1 MLRQRLLKNSPPRM
15 ISRPPLPCAVILR
28 RCCSPVARPRFLAA
42 PTSMPGDLCDRC
54 HVNLA
59 RCQRRARRRA
69 CPATAQSRRLLA
81 RASAA
86 DRDPRRLRAW
96 GLRSLHRARERRD
109 RSFLPDARGADPRRV
124 RRNHRGIIRQRRDR
138 RSAGRFSRAQCVA
151 MRVLHAGNADGRA
164 GSIETA
170 CRAGPGADTRASFR
184 QLLPLHRLSGDCR
197 CGRDHGAGAHGE
209 HAMIVAS
216 ANPEGLSVLDRPNSY
231 IGKVVPRPNLERLM
245 QGRGLYVSDMVL
257 PRMAHVVFLRSP
269 HAHARITGIDAA
281 AARRVPGVVAIV
293 TGEALAAVITPW
305 VGVLSHLKGLK
316 SAPQHAI
323 AIDHVRWQGEAVA
336 AVVATSRAVAED
348 AAEIVSV
355 EYQELDAVTDMR
367 TALDPETP
375 VIHSSLGDNLAFE
388 RNLDAGAVDAAF
400 AESDAVVEADF
411 IFGRHTGVTLEP
423 RSVVADWNAAEAR
436 LTIYQGT
443 QAPHMVQNIAALHLG
458 LTDSQVRVVC
468 KDVGGSFG
476 IKVHIYADEMA
487 TYALSKLLLRPV
499 KFVAD
504 RVESFN
510 TDIHARD
517 HRCKG
522 RIGVKR
528 DGTITAFEIDA
539 LTGIGPY
546 SMYPRTSAIEA
557 NQVVNLVGGPY
568 VTKNYRAR
576 ARVVFQNKNV
586 MCQYRAVG
594 HPIAVAVTEGLVELA
609 AAKIGMDPLELR
621 RRNLI
626 ADDAHPSSGP
636 SGIKFEA
643 LSNHAAM
650 DKLVKMM
657 DYNALRA
664 EQAALRSKNIHRG
677 IGIASFIE
685 VTNPSAA
692 FYGVGGA
699 RISSQDGVAVRLDAT
714 GSVICQTSI
723 TEQGQGSESL
733 TAQIVGSVLGVS
745 MERVRVILGD
755 TDHTPYGGGTRASR
769 GAGIG
774 GEAALQAA
782 KILRKN
788 VLDVA
793 AAILQSSPAELDIV
807 NDAIVSAVDGS
818 SRIDLKELSR
828 IVYFR
833 PDTLPPGIQP
843 ELMATRHFVP
853 REYPFAFTNG
863 VQASWLEVDT
873 DTGFVKLLRHWVVED
888 CGTIIN
894 PQLVDEQIRGGV
906 VQGLGAALFEKC
918 IYDERGQLTNAN
930 MADYLVPMSGE
941 MPDIDVG
948 HVVSPTLETELGAKG
963 AGEAGTAGAA
973 AAVANAVNDAL
984 KPFGAIIS

>member
-1 MLRQRLLKNSPPRM
+1 MT
-15 ISRPPLPCAVILR
+15 A
-28 RCCSPVARPRFLAA
+28 
-42 PTSMPGDLCDRC
+42 TS
-54 HVNLA
+54 
-59 RCQRRARRRA
+59 
-69 CPATAQSRRLLA
+69 AT
-81 RASAA
+81 
-86 DRDPRRLRAW
+86 P
-96 GLRSLHRARERRD
+96 
-109 RSFLPDARGADPRRV
+109 
-124 RRNHRGIIRQRRDR
+124 
-138 RSAGRFSRAQCVA
+138 
-151 MRVLHAGNADGRA
+151 
-164 GSIETA
+164 ET
-170 CRAGPGADTRASFR
+170 
-184 QLLPLHRLSGDCR
+184 
-197 CGRDHGAGAHGE
+197 
-209 HAMIVAS
+209 
-216 ANPEGLSVLDRPNSY
+216 LSVLDRPNSY
-231 IGKVVPRPNLERLM
+231 IGKTVPRPNLDRLL
-245 QGRGLYVSDMVL
+245 QGRGLYVSDIEL

-269 HAHARITGIDAA
+269 HAHARIERIDTEAA
-281 AARRVPGVVAIV
+281 KQMVGVIAVV
-293 TGEALAAVITPW
+293 TGPELANVITPW

-323 AIDHVRWQGEAVA
+323 AVDRVCWQGEAVA
-336 AVVATSRAVAED
+336 AVVATSRALAED
-348 AAEIVSV
+348 ATEHILV
-355 EYQELDAVTDMR
+355 EYQELDAVTDMS
-367 TALDPETP
+367 TALDPATP
-375 VIHSSLGDNLAFE
+375 VIHPSLGDNLAFE
-388 RNLDAGAVDAAF
+388 RIHDSGAVDAAF
-400 AESDAVVEADF
+400 ASSDDVIEAEF
-411 IFGRHTGVTLEP
+411 VFGRHTGVTLEP

-458 LTDSQVRVVC
+458 LNEQQVRVVC

-487 TYALSKLLLRPV
+487 TYALSKLLRRPV

-517 HRCKG
+517 HRCIGK
-522 RIGVKR
+522 IGVR
-528 DGTITAFEIDA
+528 HDGVITAFEIDD

-568 VTKNYRAR
+568 VAKNYRAR
-576 ARVVFQNKNV
+576 ARVIFQNKNV
-586 MCQYRAVG
+586 TCQYRAVG
-594 HPIAVAVTEGLVELA
+594 HPIACSVTEGLVDLA
-609 AAKIGMDPLELR
+609 AMRIGMDPVEIR

-626 ADDAHPSSGP
+626 PDDAYPCTSP
-636 SGIKFEA
+636 SGLRFEK
-643 LSNHAAM
+643 LSHHASLS
-650 DKLVKMM
+650 KLIGMM
-657 DYNALRA
+657 DYERLRA
-664 EQAALRSKNIHRG
+664 EQAELRDKGIYRG

-699 RISSQDGVAVRLDAT
+699 RISSQDGVAVRLDAQ
-714 GSVICQTSI
+714 GAVVCQSSI

-733 TAQIVGSVLGVS
+733 TAQIVGSVLGVD
-745 MERVRVILGD
+745 MERVRVTLGD
-755 TDHTPYGGGTRASR
+755 TDNTPYGGGTWASR

-782 KILRKN
+782 KTLRRN
-788 VLDVA
+788 ILDVA
-793 AAILQSSPAELDIV
+793 AAILQSTPAELDIA
-807 NDAIVSAVDGS
+807 NSHIVYASDLTP
-818 SRIDLKELSR
+818 RIELKELAR

-843 ELMATRHFVP
+843 ELMATRHYVP
-853 REYPFAFTNG
+853 RQYPFAFTNG
-863 VQASWLEVDT
+863 IQGSWLEVDT
-873 DTGFVKLLRHWVVED
+873 ETGFIKLLKHWVVED

-948 HVVSPTLETELGAKG
+948 HVVSPTLESELGAKG

-984 KPFGAIIS
+984 RPFGTIVTEIPLTPQVILTALRRI

>member
-1 MLRQRLLKNSPPRM
+1 
-15 ISRPPLPCAVILR
+15 
-28 RCCSPVARPRFLAA
+28 
-42 PTSMPGDLCDRC
+42 MPG
-54 HVNLA
+54 VIA
-59 RCQRRARRRA
+59 
-69 CPATAQSRRLLA
+69 
-81 RASAA
+81 
-86 DRDPRRLRAW
+86 
-96 GLRSLHRARERRD
+96 
-109 RSFLPDARGADPRRV
+109 V
-124 RRNHRGIIRQRRDR
+124 
-138 RSAGRFSRAQCVA
+138 
-151 MRVLHAGNADGRA
+151 
-164 GSIETA
+164 
-170 CRAGPGADTRASFR
+170 
-184 QLLPLHRLSGDCR
+184 
-197 CGRDHGAGAHGE
+197 
-209 HAMIVAS
+209 
-216 ANPEGLSVLDRPNSY
+216 
-231 IGKVVPRPNLERLM
+231 
-245 QGRGLYVSDMVL
+245 
-257 PRMAHVVFLRSP
+257 
-269 HAHARITGIDAA
+269 
-281 AARRVPGVVAIV
+281 V
-293 TGEALAAVITPW
+293 TGKELAAVITPW

-316 SAPQHAI
+316 SAAQHAI
-323 AIDHVRWQGEAVA
+323 AIERVCWQGEAVA

-348 AAEIVSV
+348 AAEVVSV
-355 EYQELDAVTDMR
+355 EYQELNAVTDMR
-367 TALDPETP
+367 TALDPKTP

-400 AESDAVVEADF
+400 ADSDEVVEADF
-411 IFGRHTGVTLEP
+411 IFGRHTGVALEP
-423 RSVVADWNAAEAR
+423 RAVLADW
-436 LTIYQGT
+436 
-443 QAPHMVQNIAALHLG
+443 HVVQNIAALHLG
-458 LTDSQVRVVC
+458 LEESQVRVVC

-487 TYALSKLLLRPV
+487 TYALSKLLRRPI

-517 HRCKG
+517 HCCRG

-528 DGTITAFEIDA
+528 DGTIMAFEIDD

-568 VTKNYRAR
+568 VTKSYRAR

-594 HPIAVAVTEGLVELA
+594 HPIACSVTEGLVDLA
-609 AAKIGMDPLELR
+609 AMRIGMDPVEIR

-626 ADDAHPSSGP
+626 ADDAYPCASP
-636 SGIKFEA
+636 SGLRFEQ
-643 LSNHAAM
+643 LSHHAAM
-650 DKLVKMM
+650 NKLMTMM
-657 DYNALRA
+657 DYDRLRA
-664 EQAALRSKNIHRG
+664 EQAALRRKNIHRG

-699 RISSQDGVAVRLDAT
+699 RISSQDGVAVRLDAS
-714 GSVICQTSI
+714 GSVICHTSI

-755 TDHTPYGGGTRASR
+755 TDSTPYGGGTWASR

-793 AAILQSSPAELDIV
+793 AAILQSSAAELDIV
-807 NDAIVSAVDGS
+807 NNTIVNASDGS
-818 SRIDLKELSR
+818 ARIDLKELAR

-984 KPFGAIIS
+984 KPFGAIISEIPLTPQVILTALGRI

>member
-1 MLRQRLLKNSPPRM
+1 MS
-15 ISRPPLPCAVILR
+15 
-28 RCCSPVARPRFLAA
+28 AA
-42 PTSMPGDLCDRC
+42 PEGI
-54 HVNLA
+54 
-59 RCQRRARRRA
+59 
-69 CPATAQSRRLLA
+69 
-81 RASAA
+81 
-86 DRDPRRLRAW
+86 
-96 GLRSLHRARERRD
+96 SL
-109 RSFLPDARGADPRRV
+109 
-124 RRNHRGIIRQRRDR
+124 
-138 RSAGRFSRAQCVA
+138 
-151 MRVLHAGNADGRA
+151 
-164 GSIETA
+164 
-170 CRAGPGADTRASFR
+170 
-184 QLLPLHRLSGDCR
+184 
-197 CGRDHGAGAHGE
+197 
-209 HAMIVAS
+209 
-216 ANPEGLSVLDRPNSY
+216 LDRPNSY

-245 QGRGLYVSDMVL
+245 QGRGLYVSDMEL
-257 PRMAHVVFLRSP
+257 PRMADVVFLRSP
-269 HAHARITGIDAA
+269 HAHANIVAIDAA
-281 AARRVPGVVAIV
+281 AAKAIPGVVAVV
-293 TGEALAAVITPW
+293 TGRELAAVITPW

-323 AIDHVRWQGEAVA
+323 AIDHVCWQGEAVA
-336 AVVATSRAVAED
+336 AVVATNRAVAED

-355 EYQELDAVTDMR
+355 DYRELEAVTDMR
-367 TALDPETP
+367 TALNPETP
-375 VIHSSLGDNLAFE
+375 VIHPSLGDNLAFE
-388 RNLDAGAVDAAF
+388 RQLDVGAVDRAF
-400 AESDAVVEADF
+400 ADSDAVAEAEF
-411 IFGRHTGVTLEP
+411 VFGRHTGVTLEP
-423 RSVVADWNAAEAR
+423 RAVVADWNVAEAR

-458 LTDSQVRVVC
+458 LEDSQVRVVC

-487 TYALSKLLLRPV
+487 TYALSKLLRRPI

-528 DGTITAFEIDA
+528 DGTITAFEIDD

-557 NQVVNLVGGPY
+557 NQIVNLVGGAY
-568 VTKNYRAR
+568 LTKNYRAR
-576 ARVVFQNKNV
+576 ARVVLQNKNM
-586 MCQYRAVG
+586 MCQYRGVG
-594 HPIAVAVTEGLVELA
+594 HPIACSVTEGLVDLA
-609 AAKIGMDPLELR
+609 AAKIGMDPVEIR
-621 RRNLI
+621 RRNLV
-626 ADDAHPSSGP
+626 ADDGYPCASPAGL
-636 SGIKFEA
+636 KFEL
-643 LSNHAAM
+643 LSHHAAIN
-650 DKLVKMM
+650 KLMSMM
-657 DYNALRA
+657 DYDALRA
-664 EQAALRSKNIHRG
+664 EQAALRRSNIHRG

-685 VTNPSAA
+685 ITNPSAA

-723 TEQGQGSESL
+723 SEQGQGSESL

-745 MERVRVILGD
+745 MPRVRVILGD
-755 TDHTPYGGGTRASR
+755 TDTTPYGGGTWASR

-782 KILRKN
+782 KILRRN
-788 VLDVA
+788 ILDVA
-793 AAILQSSPAELDIV
+793 AAILQSSAAELDII
-807 NDAIVSAVDGS
+807 NNAIVNADDGTP
-818 SRIDLKELSR
+818 RIELKELAR

-833 PDTLPPGIQP
+833 PDTLPPGVQP

-863 VQASWLEVDT
+863 VQACWLEVDP
-873 DTGFVKLLRHWVVED
+873 DSGFIKLLKHWVVED
-888 CGTIIN
+888 CGRIIN

-906 VQGLGAALFEKC
+906 VQGLGAALFEHC

-948 HVVSPTLETELGAKG
+948 HVVSPTFETELGAKG

-984 KPFGAIIS
+984 KPFGAMITEIPLTPQVILTALGRI